1 MEDLFDSVESV
12 NKGFIDNSYKAIELP
27 LFDMSF
33 IGILSITGQLYES
46 DKGIDYG
53 LSNSV

>member
-1 MEDLFDSVESV
+1 MQDLFDSVESV
-12 NKGFIDNSYKAIELP
+12 NKGFIDNSFEAIEKP
-27 LFDMSF
+27 LYDLSF

-53 LSNSV
+53 LSNGV